1 MKRKVVVEMINGDT
15 REWVV
20 ECDKFDFGSVTDC
33 NFFILLIGE
42 RRIMINRDKVFSID
56 VTAIDTVEAGE

>member
-20 ECDKFDFGSVTDC
+20 EGDNFDFGSVTDC
-33 NFFILLIGE
+33 NFFILSMDE

-56 VTAIDTVEAGE
+56 VVEVSDQ

>member
-20 ECDKFDFGSVTDC
+20 ECDNFDFGSITDC
-33 NFFILLIGE
+33 NFFILSMGE
-42 RRIMINRDKVFSID
+42 RRITINRDKVFSID
-56 VTAIDTVEAGE
+56 VTAIDTVEASE